1 MMRLWRDGKSENH
14 HLVWAIVISLVL
26 HAGIIAAVSFYTPA
40 ADSAAADDGR
50 QLITTLEFG
59 AGAAAA
65 DSHEADRGKQVNA
78 EPERVAPAA
87 AETENATETT
97 EDPERPDSS
106 APTERVAGPEILP
119 VTEEVERDHARDRA
133 GQTSA
138 EEGSR
143 SAESDS
149 AGLPDGVA
157 NAARP
162 PRVELP
168 RPLAEISPE
177 YPAQARR
184 RGIEGVV
191 VIRVTISPKG
201 EPVNTTIVSA
211 SAHAQLNEAAISAI
225 REARF
230 RPGTIDESPAEMN
243 LSIRIVFE
251 VS

>member
-1 MMRLWRDGKSENH
+1 MMRLWRGGKSENQ
-14 HLVWAIVISLVL
+14 HLVWAIVTSLVL

-40 ADSAAADDGR
+40 ADSAAAGDGW

-65 DSHEADRGKQVNA
+65 DSHEADRGEQVNA
-78 EPERVAPAA
+78 APERVAA
-87 AETENATETT
+87 AEADTENAIEA
-97 EDPERPDSS
+97 PERPDYTP
-106 APTERVAGPEILP
+106 PTERVAVPELRPIAGEAG
-119 VTEEVERDHARDRA
+119 VASDAAGDRSN
-133 GQTSA
+133 G
-138 EEGSR
+138 EDGR

-162 PRVELP
+162 PRIELP

-177 YPAQARR
+177 YPVHARR
-184 RGIEGVV
+184 RGLEGVV

-211 SAHAQLNEAAISAI
+211 SAHAQLNEAAILAV